1 MGRKPIG
8 ERAMTAAERQQKRRQ
23 QLGIGGPWL
32 PTWRP
37 WDGARSDNRA
47 ETDTIERIEDW
58 LQYGDREAVTK
69 WLASCLASRGDL
81 DELDKVLTVIRDE
94 FEHAEREAI
103 EDEAKRLED
112 EAKHAARRNRGAV
125 GTSRSEAGGGY
136 PKHRRR
142 PRERARHFAMESAAN
157 AFFASGKRRKSSL
170 MTCPDGP

>member
-8 ERAMTAAERQQKRRQ
+8 ERAMTAAERQEKSRQ

-37 WDGARSDNRA
+37 WDGARSDNRV

-58 LQYGDREAVTK
+58 LQYGDRDAVTK

-81 DELDKVLTVIRDE
+81 DELDKVLTGIRDE

-103 EDEAKRLED
+103 EDEAKRHEHK
-112 EAKHAARRNRGAV
+112 AKQR
-125 GTSRSEAGGGY
+125 
-136 PKHRRR
+136 
-142 PRERARHFAMESAAN
+142 SAAE
-157 AFFASGKRRKSSL
+157 
-170 MTCPDGP
+170 